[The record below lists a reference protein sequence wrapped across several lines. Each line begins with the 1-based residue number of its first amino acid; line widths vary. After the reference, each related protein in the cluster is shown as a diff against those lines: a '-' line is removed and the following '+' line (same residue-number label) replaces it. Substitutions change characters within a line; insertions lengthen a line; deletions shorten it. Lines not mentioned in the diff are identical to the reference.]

1 MASPSIADDV
11 RRGLTRT
18 SKAVPPYLFY
28 DDAGSRLYERITE
41 LPEYYLTSAEH
52 SILEMYADAI
62 VRLASDGCARP
73 TTLVELGAGSAHKT
87 MLLLRALVRRQGRCV
102 YVPIDV
108 SRGALEEAQRRIA
121 AELPWRS

>member
-1 MASPSIADDV
+1 MTRLAAKALDQTMASPSIADDV

-18 SKAVPPYLFY
+18 PKAVPPYLFY

-87 MLLLRALVRRQGRCV
+87 MLPPRS
-102 YVPIDV
+102 
-108 SRGALEEAQRRIA
+108 SRSKM
-121 AELPWRS
+121 RSSPLFT